1 MTAKFIDNPLFP
13 ISDVESVIIE
23 IIDPCIDPTSVLA
36 TDQGPPSEYKYTGDT
51 PRYDKSI
58 TPFQVTPDAC
68 SFTYSCEMI
77 GGPRLDLCD
86 IIDGSTQGSFN
97 TATGDYF
104 FQSTDVFAFEPGTYE
119 FRITGTVGIQSDT
132 ATFSLIL
139 VDRCPES
146 TFFLKSNPFS
156 NETYYLR
163 DQQIEK
169 IWTVDDLAEI
179 VMPYNCGAI
188 TTEFFYEDTSPFD
201 TSIFN
206 DLRTGPNSFQV
217 LYTESLN
224 DVGIYEIT
232 YRV

>member
-1 MTAKFIDNPLFP
+1 
-13 ISDVESVIIE
+13 
-23 IIDPCIDPTSVLA
+23 
-36 TDQGPPSEYKYTGDT
+36 
-51 PRYDKSI
+51 
-58 TPFQVTPDAC
+58 
-68 SFTYSCEMI
+68 MI

-119 FRITGTVGIQSDT
+119 FKITGTVGIKSDT

-139 VDRCPES
+139 VDRCLET

-169 IWTVDDLAEI
+169 IWKVQDLATI
-179 VMPYNCGAI
+179 VMPYNCGTV

-206 DLRTGPNSFQV
+206 DWRISPNSFQV
-217 LYTESLN
+217 LYTESLD

-232 YRV
+232 YRVQFASYPSLSLVQEFPFTVTIVDPCDDPTSVTPSTLVDQEYTIMQA